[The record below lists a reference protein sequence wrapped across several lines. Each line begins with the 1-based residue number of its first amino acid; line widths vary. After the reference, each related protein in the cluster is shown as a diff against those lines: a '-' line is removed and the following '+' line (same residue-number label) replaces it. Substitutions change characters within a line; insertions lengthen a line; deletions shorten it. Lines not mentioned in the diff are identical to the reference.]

1 MGLWSPK
8 RWYPIQCDFSAM
20 ISPKMF
26 ERLVIPFIEE
36 QCEKLDHIIYH
47 WDGPGEIP
55 HLDLLLAVKKL
66 HGIQWVPG
74 AGNPQPEDEK
84 WFPLYERIQKAGK
97 RLVLNCSSVG
107 SKEMGEEKFMNVFRK
122 LDKSGLLVSAWAGSR
137 EEGVRIAK
145 AIGVPAE

>member
-1 MGLWSPK
+1 
-8 RWYPIQCDFSAM
+8 
-20 ISPKMF
+20 MF

-36 QCEKLDHIIYH
+36 QCEKLDHVIYH

-84 WFPLYERIQKAGK
+84 WFPLYARIQKAGK
-97 RLVLNCSSVG
+97 RLVLNCSGVG
-107 SKEMGEEKFMNVFRK
+107 ADGVVERKILNVFK
-122 LDKSGLLVSAWAGSR
+122 SLDSAGLLVSTWTATR
-137 EEGVRIAK
+137 EDGMRLAK
-145 AIGVPAE
+145 AIGVPAD